1 MNALDIVLAVLSILG
16 TVSSIA
22 FAILAFRRND
32 RGDHKEAGKNE
43 GVLISD
49 VGYIKSSID
58 RIEKSIDKLVGTFC
72 GTGVS
77 GPSSPSSGASPNCI
91 CGPGSGCWAVCSS
104 RRSGRR

>member
-1 MNALDIVLAVLSILG
+1 MSGLDIVLAVLSILG

-22 FAILAFRRND
+22 FAVLAFRRND

-58 RIEKSIDKLVGTFC
+58 RIEKSIDKLETGQVEFGNRLTKLETEVHDHIYNKAIHKTVG
-72 GTGVS
+72 
-77 GPSSPSSGASPNCI
+77 GPKK
-91 CGPGSGCWAVCSS
+91 
-104 RRSGRR
+104 